1 MALYYPMVERVHVA
15 NHLRVLNQ
23 RDPETL
29 TWALSRENKLD
40 IGESA
45 CARGSGGEMGE
56 RGKRV
61 SRAGGWG
68 DFNDADDDVVVP
80 DSFRHE
86 RTRTSFPRDRFQFPF
101 TRHYHVFQPGH

>member
-40 IGESA
+40 IGESEW
-45 CARGSGGEMGE
+45 ARGPGGDGGEGE
-56 RGKRV
+56 EGFVGRWL
-61 SRAGGWG
+61 GG
-68 DFNDADDDVVVP
+68 
-80 DSFRHE
+80 
-86 RTRTSFPRDRFQFPF
+86 FQ
-101 TRHYHVFQPGH
+101 RR